1 MTRVVVICVALLA
14 GTLTVSAAG
23 TPLLSDDALLR
34 ALSGPDWHQ
43 RREAIHQL
51 IEMGPQGETLVKEL
65 LRRDLDQEQRKNVE
79 LAQQLIVDNR
89 LFGASAISL
98 HLTDASASQIMAE
111 IARQCSASLPTSPA
125 NLWNQDRWPKL
136 TLDFDRKPF
145 WDVMEELGRQMGFDY
160 LSTESQEVRLTAGN
174 SRRDDSVS
182 QSGAFLFTASAY
194 AARRGMSVDLS
205 VYAEPKVVVLRLIDL
220 KFDKATD
227 DQGNPLLSQSGR
239 GFGRR
244 GFGGPW
250 GRRIRTGPRQVSAP
264 FQRPADDV
272 THISDLR
279 GHVALSVQGG
289 TTSWELSGP
298 LGMSPVTH
306 AIDGIPVTLDR
317 MISAGANGY
326 ELHVS
331 IPYNSNSAFQ
341 EEITDVL
348 RHGLRVV
355 DASGHPLS
363 IVAID
368 SRQLSSSSDIEVD
381 LSRDISRDTR
391 TGPPAKLIWEIPDQ
405 TRELLVPFGF
415 KNIPIGDPFN

>member
-1 MTRVVVICVALLA
+1 MTRVAATCVALAVGALS
-14 GTLTVSAAG
+14 VSAVQ
-23 TPLLSDDALLR
+23 TPLPSDDALLQ

-51 IEMGPQGETLVKEL
+51 IEIGPGGEARVREL
-65 LRRDLDQEQRKNVE
+65 LRRDLDREQRKNVE
-79 LAQQLIVDNR
+79 VAQQLIVDNR
-89 LFGASAISL
+89 LFGASSITLHVSGAAAAEVMADIS
-98 HLTDASASQIMAE
+98 
-111 IARQCSASLPTSPA
+111 RQCSAPLPASPA
-125 NLWNQDRWPKL
+125 DLWKQDRWPKL
-136 TLDFDRKPF
+136 TLDYDHKPF
-145 WDVMEELGRQMGFDY
+145 WDVMDELGRQMSFDY
-160 LSTESQEVRLTAGN
+160 LSSESQEVRMTPGA
-174 SRRDDSVS
+174 SRRDESMS

-205 VYAEPKVVVLRLIDL
+205 VFAEPKVVVLRLIDL

-272 THISDLR
+272 THIAELR
-279 GHVALSVQGG
+279 GHVTLSVQAG
-289 TTSWELSGP
+289 TARWELSDP
-298 LGMSPVTH
+298 LGTSPVTRN
-306 AIDGIPVTLDR
+306 IDGAPVTLDKLV
-317 MISAGANGY
+317 SAGASGY

-331 IPYNSNSAFQ
+331 ISDSRNSAFQ
-341 EEITDVL
+341 DEIADLL
-348 RHGLRVV
+348 RRGLRID
-355 DASGHPLS
+355 DAAGRPLT

-368 SRQLSSSSDIEVD
+368 PRQMSLATDIEVD
-381 LSRDISRDTR
+381 LSRDAK
-391 TGPPAKLIWEIPDQ
+391 TGPPAKLIWDIPDQ
-405 TRELLVPFGF
+405 TRELLVPFSF